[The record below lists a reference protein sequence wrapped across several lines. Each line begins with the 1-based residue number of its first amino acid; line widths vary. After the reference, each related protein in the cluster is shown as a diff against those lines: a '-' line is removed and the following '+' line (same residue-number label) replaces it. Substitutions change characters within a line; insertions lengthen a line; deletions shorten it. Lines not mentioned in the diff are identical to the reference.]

1 MDEDFRVGIRD
12 SLPFHLGVI
21 PYGLIT
27 GIAGIEAGLTA
38 GQIIGMSATV
48 YAGASQLA
56 ALELLGNTAPLALI
70 VGTAVVINLRLL
82 MYSASIAPY
91 FADRSRKVRASV
103 AFFMGDHAY
112 VRSVMEFENEENRN
126 RFRYYLGLAASIW
139 VTWVLSTALGVGLGA
154 SVPPG
159 LELSFAVPL
168 VFLALLVPVMKD
180 RATTTTGIVAGIGAL
195 LGAAAPFNLGLV
207 IGAIAG
213 IAAGRIVEMRG
224 TR

>member
-1 MDEDFRVGIRD
+1 MDDDFRVGIRD

-38 GQIIGMSATV
+38 EQIIAMSAIV

-56 ALELLGNTAPLALI
+56 ALELLGTTAPLAII
-70 VGTAVVINLRLL
+70 VGTAAVINLRLL
-82 MYSASIAPY
+82 MYSASMAPH
-91 FADRSRKVRASV
+91 FAERKRTVRAGV
-103 AFFMGDHAY
+103 AFFLSDHAY
-112 VRSVMEFENEENRN
+112 VRSVMEFKADESLNRLQ
-126 RFRYYLGLAASIW
+126 YYLGLAVSIW
-139 VTWVLSTALGVGLGA
+139 LIWVLSTALGAGLGA

-168 VFLALLVPVMKD
+168 VFLALLVPAMKD
-180 RATTTTGIVAGIGAL
+180 RATTTTGIVAGVGAL

-207 IGAIAG
+207 FGAIAG
-213 IAAGRIVEMRG
+213 IAAGRIVE
-224 TR
+224 TRWGR